1 MSPAVNLQQ
10 MHVYISHHA
19 VSMSLH
25 YLVKYECQKNSDTLM
40 KNINIINGYYIYTT
54 NAAEIA
60 HTSDS
65 MWTCAAAV
73 HGCSVCCRSE
83 HAGPRVVDH
92 HPVLIARVHCPVSSL
107 PSTQLQ
113 PETQLQQVLQAR
125 NITHACDNDYRC
137 RLLAFHLA
145 ETPRPCTAWRLNQ
158 QTDDVSC
165 SGCMGLPFGMTL
177 LRDDS

>member
-1 MSPAVNLQQ
+1 LADTCGVRLGLGLGADVPSSKFATNACLHISPRRE
-10 MHVYISHHA
+10 HVA
-19 VSMSLH
+19 TLPCE
-25 YLVKYECQKNSDTLM
+25 YECQKNSDTLM

-65 MWTCAAAV
+65 MWTCVVAV
-73 HGCSVCCRSE
+73 HGYSVCCRSE
-83 HAGPRVVDH
+83 HAGPRVVDD

-145 ETPRPCTAWRLNQ
+145 ETPRPCTA
-158 QTDDVSC
+158 
-165 SGCMGLPFGMTL
+165 
-177 LRDDS
+177 